1 MYNRRRGTA
10 LVETN
15 EGILVVCNSWDMDKK
30 LFTLPGGKANK
41 NESRRQAAIREL
53 EEETSLK
60 GLESTYLFSYN
71 SPPHGHRYRDCHKV
85 LLIKVNGTPEPQH
98 EVKQIAFYKE
108 GSDLNLSHSTREIIE
123 RFLATMKV
131 PGISIAE
138 LRCPI
143 DGSPLPPNLL
153 FNHPF
158 KCEYGG
164 HTLVLNKQNNNIL
177 KVEVK
182 K

>member
-53 EEETSLK
+53 KEETSLK
-60 GLESTYLFSYN
+60 SLESTYLFSYN

-85 LLIKVNGTPEPQH
+85 FLIKVNSTAEPQH
-98 EVKQIAFYKE
+98 EVKQIAFFKK
-108 GSDLNLSHSTREIIE
+108 GSNLNLSHSTREIIE
-123 RFLATMKV
+123 KFLVIKGEGFKPVECPECGGYTFK
-131 PGISIAE
+131 PSPKIANALE
-138 LRCPI
+138 CDHCGKL
-143 DGSPLPPNLL
+143 
-153 FNHPF
+153 
-158 KCEYGG
+158 Y
-164 HTLVLNKQNNNIL
+164 
-177 KVEVK
+177 VK
-182 K
+182 TWEK